1 MTNQQHSITPPP
13 ELVQQWLCSDDYLWG
28 SLEQTSIT
36 ITTNRLQNVATH
48 AAQWGADQE
57 LESCV
62 ELLKAD
68 CYKALA
74 RDLRAAR
81 RPKPTSLK
89 EQALT
94 ALHAVATGAN
104 DTREQHQDLDTIR
117 QALEALPND

>member
-1 MTNQQHSITPPP
+1 MTNQQHPIAPPP

-81 RPKPTSLK
+81 RPKPPSLK
-89 EQALT
+89 EQAL
-94 ALHAVATGAN
+94 ALLDKAEDPSWDIN
-104 DTREQHQDLDTIR
+104 DFSIVR